1 MALFDRKFGFHVD
14 EFRYTDLQGIVSE
27 VKKIS
32 FKLSLYFIVS
42 DSAKIDN
49 SRSEKGGGVEGGGGV
64 IWLKLVFNKFSKLEN
79 ILINCC
85 FKIQDIKEFDICRK
99 TRRKLRFV
107 LKKDLCVKIQK
118 IAEFLIQNSND
129 DVFRNIFEDFKP
141 KIDNNDQYFKYIN
154 NNFIYSCK

>member
-49 SRSEKGGGVEGGGGV
+49 SRSEKGGGGGLRGGGGN
-64 IWLKLVFNKFSKLEN
+64 LA
-79 ILINCC
+79 
-85 FKIQDIKEFDICRK
+85 KISF
-99 TRRKLRFV
+99 
-107 LKKDLCVKIQK
+107 
-118 IAEFLIQNSND
+118 
-129 DVFRNIFEDFKP
+129 
-141 KIDNNDQYFKYIN
+141 
-154 NNFIYSCK
+154 